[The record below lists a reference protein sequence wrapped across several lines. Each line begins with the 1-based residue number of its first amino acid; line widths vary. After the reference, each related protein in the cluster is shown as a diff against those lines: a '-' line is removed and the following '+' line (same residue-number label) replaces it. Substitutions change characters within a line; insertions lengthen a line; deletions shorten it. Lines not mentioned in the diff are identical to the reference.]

1 MMDGPPGKVS
11 TSNPIIVWA
20 ALVGGVSFLI
30 GYIGPALLSDSN
42 LGPMLGIFITGP
54 LGFLLGALV
63 GILISARRKAPQ
75 SVTTEVRWLGGAWI
89 GAMLFS
95 LAASVAGI
103 GWLSLGA
110 QLSVVTCAALLFYS
124 MPLQLPEAIRKSRF
138 IVLLGGALA
147 LATSIF
153 PPINSASGVHP
164 PFALFLDER
173 FDASTRIPVY
183 TVNQINLLLS
193 WLVIATVVMVV
204 VLARGSAARPS

>member
-1 MMDGPPGKVS
+1 MDEPRGKVS

-20 ALVGGVSFLI
+20 TLVGGVSFLI

-89 GAMLFS
+89 GAMLFT

-103 GWLSLGA
+103 GWLSSFGWRIGTGDVDFSA
-110 QLSVVTCAALLFYS
+110 DQFGEWRAPAVRHLS
-124 MPLQLPEAIRKSRF
+124 
-138 IVLLGGALA
+138 
-147 LATSIF
+147 
-153 PPINSASGVHP
+153 
-164 PFALFLDER
+164 
-173 FDASTRIPVY
+173 
-183 TVNQINLLLS
+183 
-193 WLVIATVVMVV
+193 
-204 VLARGSAARPS
+204 